1 MESTLVFLLKSLT
14 QLHLTQLSLTNAY
27 VLLLQISG
35 TGLGALEKNAE
46 SIFFSLTN
54 ATQNPQTINTF
65 PNLNASVQV
74 ISTMSIILT
83 DHGVNDTTTS
93 NVSTKEYLSYY
104 YLKTFKTLRSI
115 SINTCI

>member
-14 QLHLTQLSLTNAY
+14 QLHLTQLSLPNAY

-83 DHGVNDTTTS
+83 NHGVNDTTTS
-93 NVSTKEYLSYY
+93 NVSTKEYLCYY